1 MNDPINPSHYQD
13 TPPNSGIQG
22 ECIDYAERL
31 GFDAGS
37 AFKYCWRAGRKGD
50 MRQDLEKAAWYLR
63 RVQMTRAF
71 HGIAPLMVDG
81 GIPQTPR
88 RRILHLI
95 AIANMYGAR
104 EAEKLIL
111 HALDNPAALD
121 ALDKPLRGVK
131 GSSA

>member
-13 TPPNSGIQG
+13 TPPNSGIRG

-31 GFDAGS
+31 GFAAGN
-37 AFKYCWRAGRKGD
+37 AFKYAWRAGRKGD

-63 RVQMTRAF
+63 RVQATRAF

-104 EAEKLIL
+104 EAEKLIR

-121 ALDKPLRGVK
+121 ALDKPLRGV
-131 GSSA
+131 A